1 MNSPLVVIAG
11 GSSAAGVAVAR
22 ALLGDGMRV
31 LSVGSD
37 AGRIQAAAELTPGAV
52 PLVCNLADP
61 DDVAD
66 LVADIH
72 EGFGPVDGLIHLVG
86 GWRGG
91 KGITGQS
98 DADWD
103 FLHTTVLTT
112 LRTTSRAF
120 YDDLAASPVGRLAIV
135 SSTTV
140 TDPSAGDAN
149 YASIKAAAETW
160 LRSVAAGFAAGTGSE
175 SETGP
180 RTGSGAGPGPATSTG
195 AGTAAGEGSTEGGAA
210 GVVLVVK
217 ALLDDSMRA
226 RFPERRFPGFTDVAV
241 LGSAVA
247 GLFATPGAQLNGA
260 RIILDSNS

>member
-11 GSSAAGVAVAR
+11 GSSAAGIAVAR
-22 ALLGDGMRV
+22 ALLGAGMRV

-37 AGRIQAAAELTPGAV
+37 AGRIRAAAELTPGAV

-103 FLHTTVLTT
+103 FLHTSVVTT

-120 YDDLAASPVGRLAIV
+120 YDDLASSPVGRLAIV

-140 TDPSAGDAN
+140 TAPGAGDAN

-175 SETGP
+175 S
-180 RTGSGAGPGPATSTG
+180 G
-195 AGTAAGEGSTEGGAA
+195 AGTAAGVGSTEGGAA

-217 ALLDDSMRA
+217 ALLDDAMRA
-226 RFPERRFPGFTDVAV
+226 RSPERRFPGFTDVSV
-241 LGSAVA
+241 LGAAVA
-247 GLFATPGAQLNGA
+247 ELFSTPGAQLNGA

>member
-22 ALLGDGMRV
+22 ALLGAGMRV

-37 AGRIQAAAELTPGAV
+37 AGRIRAAAELTPGAV

-140 TDPSAGDAN
+140 TAPGAGDAN

-175 SETGP
+175 S
-180 RTGSGAGPGPATSTG
+180 G
-195 AGTAAGEGSTEGGAA
+195 AGTAAGVGSTEGGAA

-217 ALLDDSMRA
+217 ALLDDAMRA
-226 RFPERRFPGFTDVAV
+226 RSPERRFPGFTDVSV
-241 LGSAVA
+241 LGAAVA
-247 GLFATPGAQLNGA
+247 ELFSTPGAQLNGA

>member
-1 MNSPLVVIAG
+1 MTSPLVVIAG
-11 GSSAAGVAVAR
+11 GSSAAGVAVAQ
-22 ALLGDGMRV
+22 ALLGAGMRV
-31 LSVGSD
+31 LTVGSD
-37 AGRIQAAAELTPGAV
+37 AGRIQAAASLTDGAV
-52 PLVCNLADP
+52 PLVCNLGDP
-61 DDVAD
+61 EDVAD
-66 LVADIH
+66 LAEDIH

-91 KGITGQS
+91 AGITSQS

-140 TDPSAGDAN
+140 TAPGAGDAN
-149 YASIKAAAETW
+149 YASIKSAAETW
-160 LRSVAAGFAAGTGSE
+160 VRSVAAGFAAAS
-175 SETGP
+175 
-180 RTGSGAGPGPATSTG
+180 PADG
-195 AGTAAGEGSTEGGAA
+195 EAGTADGDGASEGGAA

-217 ALLDDSMRA
+217 ALLDDAMRA
-226 RFPERRFPGFTDVAV
+226 RSPERRFPGFTDVAV
-241 LGSAVA
+241 LGQAVA
-247 GLFATPGAQLNGA
+247 ELFSTPAAELNGA

>member
-1 MNSPLVVIAG
+1 MKTPLVVIAG
-11 GSSAAGVAVAR
+11 GSSAAGVTVAS
-22 ALLGDGMRV
+22 ALLGAGMRV
-31 LSVGSD
+31 LTVGSD
-37 AGRIQAAAELTPGAV
+37 AGRIQAAASLTDGAV
-52 PLVCNLADP
+52 PLVCNLGDP

-66 LVADIH
+66 LLEDIH

-91 KGITGQS
+91 DGITGQS

-120 YDDLAASPVGRLAIV
+120 YPDLTVSPVGRLAIV

-140 TDPSAGDAN
+140 TDPGAGDAN

-160 LRSVAAGFAAGTGSE
+160 VRSVAAGFAAGA
-175 SETGP
+175 P
-180 RTGSGAGPGPATSTG
+180 
-195 AGTAAGEGSTEGGAA
+195 AAGEVGTTAASEGMEGGAA

-217 ALLDDSMRA
+217 ALVDDAMRA
-226 RFPERRFPGFTDVAV
+226 RSPQRRFPGFTDVAV
-241 LGSAVA
+241 LGQAVA
-247 GLFATPGAQLNGA
+247 GLFSTPAAQLNGA

>member
-11 GSSAAGVAVAR
+11 GSSAAGIAVAR
-22 ALLGDGMRV
+22 ALLGAGMRV

-37 AGRIQAAAELTPGAV
+37 AGRIRAAAELTPGAV

-120 YDDLAASPVGRLAIV
+120 YDDLAASPVGRQALV

-140 TDPSAGDAN
+140 TAPGAGDAN

-175 SETGP
+175 S
-180 RTGSGAGPGPATSTG
+180 G
-195 AGTAAGEGSTEGGAA
+195 AGTAAGVGSTEGGAA

-217 ALLDDSMRA
+217 ALLDDAMRA
-226 RFPERRFPGFTDVAV
+226 RSPERRFPGFTDVSV
-241 LGSAVA
+241 LGAAVA
-247 GLFATPGAQLNGA
+247 ELFSTPGAQLNGA